1 MRSASRRNHSAVFA
15 AGSSACMRA
24 YHTPR
29 MGTLVQ
35 IRDVPE
41 PVHRKL
47 KARAADRGTSLSEYL
62 RQELERIAETPT
74 TKELRERLARREP
87 VHTSETAAETIRA
100 IREHGE

>member
-1 MRSASRRNHSAVFA
+1 
-15 AGSSACMRA
+15 MRA

>member
-1 MRSASRRNHSAVFA
+1 
-15 AGSSACMRA
+15 
-24 YHTPR
+24 

-87 VHTSETAAETIRA
+87 VHTSETAAETIRT

>member
-1 MRSASRRNHSAVFA
+1 
-15 AGSSACMRA
+15 
-24 YHTPR
+24 

-35 IRDVPE
+35 VRDVPD

-74 TKELRERLARREP
+74 TEELRQRLAKREP
-87 VHTSETAAETIRA
+87 VRNSETAAETIRA
-100 IREHGE
+100 IREQGE